1 MAGII
6 DLLQAELFIDAN
18 TLIEIGL
25 LYYPNSE
32 ELDKLRGAIL
42 F

>member
-25 LYYPNSE
+25 LHYPNSE